1 MGHARGEATT
11 TGEPHIQVQGVVV
24 TGKAREGGNDLG

>member
-1 MGHARGEATT
+1 MGHAGGEAMP
-11 TGEPHIQVQGVVV
+11 TGGPHIQVQGVVV